1 MLKRLRSIFVWLA
14 FAMAIAAP
22 MQAWAQQKVDV
33 EKIKAQADE
42 AMDNLRYADA
52 LDGYQKAYSASH
64 DPRFLYNMGRAL
76 GALGQYPEAVEKLE
90 RFKLD
95 APADLRARV
104 PQLDQLLGDF
114 RRHVSTLSV
123 KCNVPGARVL
133 VRSKEVG
140 TTPLADVRL
149 NSGPAD
155 IEVVAADYVVQRQN
169 VTLPEGNRLDVN
181 FELVKATSTGILIVR
196 SEPAATSV
204 QVDGRGFGGT
214 PLETTVPAGVHR
226 LILAREGYRDL
237 ATSAVVERG
246 GRRELDLKLEKSP
259 SVFTRWWFWT
269 IVSTVVVAAV
279 GGTVAAVVCANTT
292 ACERSPDPGTI
303 APFQVRAP

>member
-1 MLKRLRSIFVWLA
+1 MLKGLRSVFVWLA
-14 FAMAIAAP
+14 FALAMAAP
-22 MQAWAQQKVDV
+22 VSAWAQKVDV

-52 LDGYQKAYSASH
+52 LDGYQKAYATSH

-76 GALGQYPEAVEKLE
+76 GAMGQYPEAVEKLE

-95 APADLRARV
+95 APPDLRARV

-114 RRHVSTLSV
+114 KRHVSTLSI
-123 KCNVPGARVL
+123 KCNVAGARVL
-133 VRSKEVG
+133 VRQKEVG
-140 TTPLADVRL
+140 TTPLPDLQL
-149 NSGPAD
+149 NSGPAT
-155 IEVVAADYVVQRQN
+155 IEVVAPDYVVQRQN

-181 FELVKATSTGILIVR
+181 VELTTASSTGILVVR
-196 SEPAATSV
+196 SQPAATSV

-214 PLETTVPAGVHR
+214 PLETTLESGPHR

-237 ATSAVVERG
+237 VTSAVVERG
-246 GRRELDLKLEKSP
+246 GRRELDLKLEKAP

-279 GGTVAAVVCANTT
+279 GGTVAAVVCNNTT
-292 ACERSPDPGTI
+292 ACERSPIPGSI
-303 APFQVRAP
+303 APGQVRAP